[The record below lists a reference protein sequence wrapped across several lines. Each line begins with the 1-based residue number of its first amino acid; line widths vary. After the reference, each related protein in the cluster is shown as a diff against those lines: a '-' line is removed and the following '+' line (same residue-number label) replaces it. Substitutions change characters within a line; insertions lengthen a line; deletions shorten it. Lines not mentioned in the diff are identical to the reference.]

1 VFCCTVD
8 SRVALFCVVSA
19 SLESFSSRVCFVTRK
34 FAFDYLH
41 LRRRS
46 TRLACLSD
54 SSSHFVFRYM
64 LFILFALVTVWF
76 FAILLVRRR
85 TFVRLLLHD
94 LALSNVTGDFDLPL
108 EAGEL
113 AIDCSFFNDVLV
125 ASLGDM

>member
-1 VFCCTVD
+1 
-8 SRVALFCVVSA
+8 
-19 SLESFSSRVCFVTRK
+19 
-34 FAFDYLH
+34 
-41 LRRRS
+41 
-46 TRLACLSD
+46 
-54 SSSHFVFRYM
+54 M